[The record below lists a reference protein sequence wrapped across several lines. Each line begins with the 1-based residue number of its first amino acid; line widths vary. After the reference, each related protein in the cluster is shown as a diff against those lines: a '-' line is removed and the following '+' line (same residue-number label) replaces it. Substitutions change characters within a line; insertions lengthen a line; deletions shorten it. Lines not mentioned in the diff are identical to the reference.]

1 MSERGTSNPGLDVA
15 GNSNHNHINHINHIN
30 VIDHVQVSLDDDDE
44 EDENPSGCF
53 HHHNPLSPDSEYD
66 EDLAFPDS
74 VTILSIGGD
83 NPILVERKDDDAES
97 LVPETEIPFT
107 TIYKPP
113 IKFKSLQR
121 KVFIPGQEIHVQI
134 IDNERSITTHLLN
147 PNLWVTIFNI
157 FLIFL
162 FGFFL
167 HEFNIRIIQSILIF
181 TPAITYNI
189 LLNPIPDTQFN

>member
-15 GNSNHNHINHINHIN
+15 GNSNHNHNHISHI
-30 VIDHVQVSLDDDDE
+30 DRVQVSLDDDDD

-53 HHHNPLSPDSEYD
+53 HPHNPLSPDSEYD

-74 VTILSIGGD
+74 VTILSIGGG

-121 KVFIPGQEIHVQI
+121 KVFIPGQEIHVQF

-147 PNLWVTIFNI
+147 PNLWVTVFNI
-157 FLIFL
+157 FLIWFYCMYI
-162 FGFFL
+162 FKF
-167 HEFNIRIIQSILIF
+167 RIIFI
-181 TPAITYNI
+181 
-189 LLNPIPDTQFN
+189 